1 MDNRDPHLRRPNS
14 SGRGAVGGRGRG
26 RGGRGGR
33 GRGGHGGGGGAPKR
47 PVILGFKALQD
58 LDSKQPDEIILDL
71 TSSRCFPAIEALL
84 QQSDM
89 RDDMIVLTTSVLAK
103 ACGCSAKE
111 YLFKLLNPLPTSFFL
126 TLSLRT
132 FLNRMHSCRL
142 SSPKLILFFK
152 DVIRIMN
159 ELLQKFPNSYA
170 SLPLADLYC
179 GIKVLADTGKLD
191 ENQMD
196 KNALLEGAEELF
208 KLRNQKVD
216 ELKKREEEKQ
226 PRSRRGRDCKSSFGK
241 ISAIFSCCY

>member
-1 MDNRDPHLRRPNS
+1 MDNRDPHVGRPYS
-14 SGRGAVGGRGRG
+14 SGRGAVGGRG

-33 GRGGHGGGGGAPKR
+33 GRGGRGSRDGAPKR
-47 PVILGFKALQD
+47 PVILGFKALRD
-58 LDSKQPDEIILDL
+58 LDNKLPDGIILDL
-71 TSSRCFPAIEALL
+71 TSSRCFPATEALL

-111 YLFKLLNPLPTSFFL
+111 YLFKLLNLVRTSFFL

-142 SSPKLILFFK
+142 SSSKIILFFK

-159 ELLQKFPNSYA
+159 ELLLKFPNCYA

-179 GIKVLADTGKLD
+179 GIKALADTGKLD
-191 ENQMD
+191 EYQMD
-196 KNALLEGAEELF
+196 KNALLEDAEKLLQ
-208 KLRNQKVD
+208 LRNEKAD

-226 PRSRRGRDCKSSFGK
+226 PRRRRGRDGK
-241 ISAIFSCCY
+241 TYFEKN